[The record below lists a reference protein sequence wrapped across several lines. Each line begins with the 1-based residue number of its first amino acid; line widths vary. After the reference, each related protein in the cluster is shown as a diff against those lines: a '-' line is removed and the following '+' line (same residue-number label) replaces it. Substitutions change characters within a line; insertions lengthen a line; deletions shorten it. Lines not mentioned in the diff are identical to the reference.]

1 MNRMINLI
9 GQRFGMLTVT
19 GRSERKSTSG
29 EYYFNCICDCR
40 TMTVVLGG
48 NLRKGAVRSCGCSRA
63 RVWRPEIINFL
74 KENAPGKSDKELSE
88 LVSTRFGIPVT
99 TAATR
104 GARHYHRI
112 DILYNRPEKPL
123 YTETIAKRG
132 FIFIKV
138 PREEKQHNG
147 WIPKHQ
153 RIWEQANGHIP
164 PRHLVIFADGN
175 KSNFALNNLLLVTR
189 REFAFMN
196 NSGLLSHNPEITKTA
211 AALAKLN
218 IALSDKK
225 KSIIP
230 NEGGDDGKKDEP
242 KTKL

>member
-1 MNRMINLI
+1 MSRMNDLT

-19 GRSERKSTSG
+19 GRSDKKANVKHT
-29 EYYFNCICDCR
+29 YWNCACDCGNL
-40 TMTVVLGG
+40 TVVYRG
-48 NLRKGAVRSCGCSRA
+48 NLKGGRARSCGCFK
-63 RVWRPEIINFL
+63 RPEIINFL
-74 KENAPGKSDKELSE
+74 KENAPGKSDKELAG
-88 LVSTRFGIPVT
+88 LVSTRFGITVT
-99 TAATR
+99 TSR
-104 GARHYHRI
+104 MKHVRCHLRI
-112 DILYNRPEKPL
+112 NVHANRNRPEKPL